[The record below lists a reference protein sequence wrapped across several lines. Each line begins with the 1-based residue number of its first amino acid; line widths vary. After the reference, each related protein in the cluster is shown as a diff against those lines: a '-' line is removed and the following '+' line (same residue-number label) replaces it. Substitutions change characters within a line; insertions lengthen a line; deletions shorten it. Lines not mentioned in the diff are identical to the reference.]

1 MVRFQ
6 TVSWSAPWRVRV
18 KMLKVH
24 SLLVNMGSKHNLKDP
39 MSALTVLR
47 EIGADMQMKT
57 RNNQTALH
65 LVASSCAPYELE
77 RATKFL
83 IQNDVDPG
91 HLDDD
96 GKTMMHYINERND
109 ITNQQKDLI
118 NNLFNPYHSVSF
130 SPRLPS
136 SKSKNIDRL
145 NLAKSS
151 FFNFLAR
158 IVILG

>member
-1 MVRFQ
+1 
-6 TVSWSAPWRVRV
+6 
-18 KMLKVH
+18 
-24 SLLVNMGSKHNLKDP
+24 MGSKHNLKDP

-130 SPRLPS
+130 SPRLPC
-136 SKSKNIDRL
+136 SKSSPIIKSISSL
-145 NLAKSS
+145 NAEKVQIY
-151 FFNFLAR
+151 FLTLIA
-158 IVILG
+158 ILGG

>member
-1 MVRFQ
+1 
-6 TVSWSAPWRVRV
+6 
-18 KMLKVH
+18 
-24 SLLVNMGSKHNLKDP
+24 MGSKHNLKDP

-130 SPRLPS
+130 SPRLLC
-136 SKSKNIDRL
+136 SKSFLIIKNLSRL
-145 NLAKSS
+145 NYEKFLFFSS
-151 FFNFLAR
+151 LNYDNNF
-158 IVILG
+158 

>member
-1 MVRFQ
+1 MYG
-6 TVSWSAPWRVRV
+6 
-18 KMLKVH
+18 LKVVKGA
-24 SLLVNMGSKHNLKDP
+24 LLVNMGSKHNLKDP

-130 SPRLPS
+130 SPWLLC
-136 SKSKNIDRL
+136 SKSL
-145 NLAKSS
+145 LH
-151 FFNFLAR
+151 FLFLSR
-158 IVILG
+158 D

>member
-1 MVRFQ
+1 
-6 TVSWSAPWRVRV
+6 
-18 KMLKVH
+18 
-24 SLLVNMGSKHNLKDP
+24 

-130 SPRLPS
+130 SPRLLC
-136 SKSKNIDRL
+136 SKSSLIIKNISRL
-145 NLAKSS
+145 NSE
-151 FFNFLAR
+151 NFSPGVTNKIPR
-158 IVILG
+158 IFSRDKMLNQ

>member
-1 MVRFQ
+1 
-6 TVSWSAPWRVRV
+6 
-18 KMLKVH
+18 
-24 SLLVNMGSKHNLKDP
+24 MGSKHNLKDP

-130 SPRLPS
+130 SPRLLC
-136 SKSKNIDRL
+136 SKSSLIIKNISRL
-145 NLAKSS
+145 NSE
-151 FFNFLAR
+151 NFSPGVTNKIPR
-158 IVILG
+158 IFSRDKMLNQ

>member
-1 MVRFQ
+1 
-6 TVSWSAPWRVRV
+6 
-18 KMLKVH
+18 
-24 SLLVNMGSKHNLKDP
+24 MGSKHNLKDP

-130 SPRLPS
+130 SPRLLC
-136 SKSKNIDRL
+136 SKLSLIIKNISRL
-145 NLAKSS
+145 NSE
-151 FFNFLAR
+151 NFSPGVTNKIPR
-158 IVILG
+158 IFSRDKMLNQ